1 MDISLLVGLKN
12 NLDYTQNFYKTTRE
26 IYPDVEICFVS
37 YGSTDGTHEWLANLE
52 DTNVRSYFSE
62 ESRTFSD
69 TFNKCAQLSTKNYV
83 VFLHNDI
90 VLSPNFL
97 ENLLIRLNTNNVVA
111 YTTVEPPIF
120 SDHERPGKIIKDFG
134 DSLETF
140 KKEEFREF
148 AKEVSKKYS
157 RYITQGVTFF
167 MSFPKD
173 VYLKMGGMD
182 PIFDPMFSEDDDLIL
197 RLTLQNLNMFTSL
210 GAVCYHF
217 VSKTSRFSEEYKER
231 TKEIENASGRNFL
244 RKWGTRSFQEIKRY
258 NCSYK
263 IANCTPDILR
273 MIEPLA
279 TRIYVDSNIIAD
291 YIASEQPKTKY
302 NLEARVL
309 PYDTIKDDCVI
320 VHFDANNLQQN
331 NLSTISSMQEILRGI
346 PEGSVGTYELD
357 GIFKV
362 VVKRLESLERVL
374 INQK

>member
-1 MDISLLVGLKN
+1 
-12 NLDYTQNFYKTTRE
+12 
-26 IYPDVEICFVS
+26 VS

-52 DTNVRSYFSE
+52 DTNVNYYFSE
-62 ESRTFSD
+62 ESKTFSD
-69 TFNKCAQLSTKNYV
+69 TYNKCVEISTKNYV

-90 VLSPNFL
+90 VLAPNFL
-97 ENLLIRLNTNNVVA
+97 ENLLIRLNTNNIVG

-134 DSLETF
+134 DDIESF
-140 KKEEFREF
+140 NKDEFRKF
-148 AKEVSKKYS
+148 AKDVSNQYS

-173 VYLKMGGMD
+173 VYVKMGGMD
-182 PIFDPMFSEDDDLIL
+182 NIFSPMFSEDDDLIL
-197 RLTLQNLNMFTSL
+197 RFTIQNLNLFTSL

-244 RKWGTRSFQEIKRY
+244 RKWGTRSFKEIKRY
-258 NCSYK
+258 NCSYR
-263 IANCTPDILR
+263 ISNCTPEILR

-279 TRIYVDSNIIAD
+279 TRIYVNKDIID
-291 YIASEQPKTKY
+291 NYIQVEQPKTKY
-302 NLEARVL
+302 NLSARVL

-320 VHFDANNLQQN
+320 VDFDANNLQQS
-331 NLSTISSMQEILRGI
+331 NLNTISNMQAILNGI

-362 VVKRLESLERVL
+362 IVKRLESLERVL
-374 INQK
+374 VNRK